1 MSEEKLINIVE
12 TFRQISG
19 DQNLKIL
26 ETEDGIIILKLESYE
41 DAFKV
46 IQSLYESGKLTE
58 ILGLPVEYVDYEYQ
72 SSLATKTVNVFCSY
86 AAEDELFMTQ
96 LTKHLKLLERQEV
109 ISVWC
114 KSKILAGSETNQEIL
129 QRLNSANLI
138 LLLISSDFLASDFCW
153 GVEIQRAMERH
164 KAGEANVIP
173 VILRPVDD
181 WQSSK
186 FGKLQPLPQD
196 GKPITSWLDLDTAF
210 ANIFRGIRLVIKQ
223 LK

>member
-1 MSEEKLINIVE
+1 MSQEKLINIVE

-58 ILGLPVEYVDYEYQ
+58 ILGLPVEYVGYEYQ

-96 LTKHLKLLERQEV
+96 LTKHLKFLERQEV

-210 ANIFRGIRLVIKQ
+210 ANIFREIRLVTKQ